1 MAYLR
6 DRLGDDL
13 SGYAFADADE
23 IAKQVL
29 AAFKPPPKMSCDEW
43 AEKRRRLS
51 QESSASPG
59 RFRLSKTPFMRE
71 PMTLVGKPGVE
82 SIAMMCSA
90 QVGKSTFVENV
101 LGYYA
106 DLDPCPILHISPTL
120 DSMKMLSKER
130 LAPMIRDT
138 PVLRDKFRDARTRD
152 SGNTIAS
159 KKFPGGHI
167 AMVGSNSPAG
177 LASRPIR
184 VLLADEVD
192 RFERSAGT
200 EGDPLE
206 LGIKRTTTYWNST
219 KIFVSTPGDKYDPL
233 EKTGSRIEKEFLE
246 GDQRH
251 YHAKCPHCGE
261 LQKMKW
267 ANVAWDKDDNGN
279 HDSDTAYYTCEHNG
293 CVWSELDRK
302 KAMSEEWGAVWIA
315 DKPFKG
321 KASFCLSQLHS
332 LFAPLKDMVSSFL
345 SSRHDPML
353 FKTFVNT
360 FWGEPWEDK
369 GKRVDWSGLQD
380 QITDYNTTDDIP
392 EDITVITAAVDVQD
406 DRLEYEIM
414 GWGEN
419 YQSWSLKYDSIFAD
433 DNLSEA
439 RPWSELDKVL
449 KQTFIHPL
457 FGEIPIR
464 VACIDS
470 GGGYTKSVYDF
481 CKHRPRAMAIK
492 GVSGFDKPVVGKPMK
507 KTIDNARVFPLGVD
521 SIKQTVAG
529 RLKVDDVDK
538 GGYCRWPEHKSYG
551 DDYFKMITAEELKT
565 RFTRGKKRKEWTPI
579 RKRNEA
585 FDIRVYNTAALEMLS
600 LDLASERRRLLRKAK
615 KRDSPPK
622 KKPKPK
628 ARPKSSWAESWKD
641 G

>member
-13 SGYAFADADE
+13 SGYAFADAED
-23 IAKQVL
+23 IANKVL

-51 QESSASPG
+51 AESSASPG

-71 PMTLVGKPGVE
+71 PMTLVGKPGIE

-90 QVGKSTFVENV
+90 QVGKSTFIENV

-106 DLDPCPILHISPTL
+106 DVDPCPILHISPTL
-120 DSMKMLSKER
+120 DSMKMFSKER

-167 AMVGSNSPAG
+167 AMVGANSPAG

-206 LGIKRTTTYWNST
+206 LGLKRTTTYWNST

-261 LQKMKW
+261 
-267 ANVAWDKDDNGN
+267 
-279 HDSDTAYYTCEHNG
+279 HNG
-293 CVWSELDRK
+293 CIWSEIDRK
-302 KAMSEEWGAVWIA
+302 KAMSEEWGAKWIA
-315 DKPFKG
+315 EKPFRG

-332 LFAPLKDMVSSFL
+332 LFAPLKDMVRSFL

-380 QITDYNTTDDIP
+380 QVEDYDTDDDIP
-392 EDITVITAAVDVQD
+392 EDITLITAAVDVQD
-406 DRLEYEIM
+406 DRLEYEIL
-414 GWGEN
+414 GWGDEHRT
-419 YQSWSLKYDSIFAD
+419 WSLKYGYIYAD
-433 DNLSEA
+433 DNLSEE
-439 RPWSELDKVL
+439 RPWSELDTLL
-449 KQTFIHPL
+449 KRTFIHPI

-464 VACIDS
+464 VTCIDS
-470 GGGYTKSVYDF
+470 GGSYTQKVYDF
-481 CKHRPRAMAIK
+481 CRDRPRAIAIK
-492 GVSGFDKPVVGKPMK
+492 GVSGFDKPFVGRPMK
-507 KTIDNARVFPLGVD
+507 NTIGNARVFSLGVD
-521 SIKQTVAG
+521 IIKQTVAA
-529 RLKVDDVDK
+529 RLKISNPEK
-538 GGYCRWPEHKSYG
+538 GGYCRWPNHENYN
-551 DDYFKMITAEELKT
+551 DDYFKMITAEELKIK
-565 RFTRGKKRKEWTPI
+565 FTRGRKRKEWVPI

-585 FDIRVYNTAALEMLS
+585 WDNRVYNTAALEMLS
-600 LDLASERRRLLRKAK
+600 TDLSSERRRLLRKAR
-615 KRDSPPK
+615 KRDNPPK
-622 KKPKPK
+622 KKPKPNT
-628 ARPKSSWAESWKD
+628 RPKSNWAESWKD